1 MNDGPGKKT
10 KAEIIEY
17 DRKITEKVEI
27 EARKERRMKELDIAE
42 KNKKKWSSTKY
53 QTVQK
58 KNKRTYNLKI
68 LYTIPKFAGDE
79 VFVYYGRQKK
89 RSHILVN
96 DKVQYFNE
104 KHPNHLKKGII
115 RTWKYDSSEPNVRFE
130 VIFNDPPFIYE
141 KNSKTKQLY
150 KTNKKIKIIENV
162 QFKNLRKIEG
172 SGDLQIEVPGTS
184 GFSRNSFNLR
194 NNLEEAD
201 KDGNKKNNIL
211 KFYEILIFLKNIK
224 LKENKKENKEENV
237 KIILEAL
244 VKIHSEKKYIYNF
257 FLEMHD
263 KPKQFYK
270 PTTYNLT
277 KKIFKQEFI
286 NRIEKFVILFNK
298 DKTPFLEELKKP
310 VELKKPE
317 FKIPFDFFDAILI
330 NFGEKTTNKKDE
342 KNSNPIYKLDKKDFF
357 INNYID
363 YYKFIQGVMKK
374 ESEINNMEFTT
385 YDDKFNN
392 AIKNFIKKKF
402 IKNDIFH
409 PQEVK
414 IKYTNKTT
422 ADKTIL
428 YNTPNKLVEPTNDKV
443 FTINKYSFIDT
454 LTQHNDYIEK
464 DDNKKEKEKIF
475 IIEKIADV
483 TPGIIKIKLVI
494 DLNIKDFLTTSEL
507 INEDKGS
514 SVMRM
519 FGDIVSNIGNN
530 LNCDVSRRNFDKN
543 LDIIKE
549 QFKDNVKKPE
559 IPIIEE
565 DKPEMNKSKNIVSI
579 QKLSPTVSRITS
591 SFQKAGNKSLKN
603 IKIKKNTTLK
613 NRYFGKKEIL
623 KFI

>member
-1 MNDGPGKKT
+1 MGMNDGPGKKT

-17 DRKITEKVEI
+17 DRK
-27 EARKERRMKELDIAE
+27 IAE

-224 LKENKKENKEENV
+224 LKENKEENV

-244 VKIHSEKKYIYNF
+244 VKIYSEKKYIYNF
-257 FLEMHD
+257 FLEMHG
-263 KPKQFYK
+263 K
-270 PTTYNLT
+270 PTTTYKAT
-277 KKIFKQEFI
+277 EKIFKLAFI
-286 NRIEKFVILFNK
+286 NRIEK
-298 DKTPFLEELKKP
+298 
-310 VELKKPE
+310 
-317 FKIPFDFFDAILI
+317 
-330 NFGEKTTNKKDE
+330 
-342 KNSNPIYKLDKKDFF
+342 
-357 INNYID
+357 
-363 YYKFIQGVMKK
+363 
-374 ESEINNMEFTT
+374 
-385 YDDKFNN
+385 
-392 AIKNFIKKKF
+392 
-402 IKNDIFH
+402 
-409 PQEVK
+409 
-414 IKYTNKTT
+414 
-422 ADKTIL
+422 
-428 YNTPNKLVEPTNDKV
+428 
-443 FTINKYSFIDT
+443 
-454 LTQHNDYIEK
+454 
-464 DDNKKEKEKIF
+464 
-475 IIEKIADV
+475 
-483 TPGIIKIKLVI
+483 
-494 DLNIKDFLTTSEL
+494 
-507 INEDKGS
+507 
-514 SVMRM
+514 
-519 FGDIVSNIGNN
+519 
-530 LNCDVSRRNFDKN
+530 
-543 LDIIKE
+543 
-549 QFKDNVKKPE
+549 
-559 IPIIEE
+559 
-565 DKPEMNKSKNIVSI
+565 
-579 QKLSPTVSRITS
+579 
-591 SFQKAGNKSLKN
+591 
-603 IKIKKNTTLK
+603 
-613 NRYFGKKEIL
+613 
-623 KFI
+623 